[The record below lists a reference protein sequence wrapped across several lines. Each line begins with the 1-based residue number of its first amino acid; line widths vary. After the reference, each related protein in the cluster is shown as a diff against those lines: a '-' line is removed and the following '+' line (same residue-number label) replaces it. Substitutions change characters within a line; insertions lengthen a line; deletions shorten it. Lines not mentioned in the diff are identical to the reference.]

1 MSQIKLFWYL
11 VTAEQRLEKNMN
23 SNRGH
28 HCKRFENNFFLHY
41 SDNLAD
47 VFDFLTLQDM
57 HNMPTLSINIK
68 IICTAAKQSRHKS
81 LFLVLL

>member
-1 MSQIKLFWYL
+1 MSKNKAFL
-11 VTAEQRLEKNMN
+11 VPGHCRATVRKNMIAD
-23 SNRGH
+23 RGH
-28 HCKRFENNFFLHY
+28 HCKRFEQSFFLHY

-47 VFDFLTLQDM
+47 DFLTLQDM

-68 IICTAAKQSRHKS
+68 IICTAAKQSRQKS

>member
-1 MSQIKLFWYL
+1 MSKNKAFL
-11 VTAEQRLEKNMN
+11 VPGHCRAMVRKNMMAD
-23 SNRGH
+23 RGH
-28 HCKRFENNFFLHY
+28 HCKRFEKNFFLHY